1 MTSTGDTAEEDL
13 DGAIWMAF
21 KFYKV
26 TCAEPMMFV
35 ESVRVAARAY
45 ASGDSEALTR
55 ARRMVLHEATRPR
68 RRPRAV
74 LRGESASTPALELS
88 PPGSSAMPMVGAT
101 LSTGVSVPAGG
112 QGPVKL
118 RPQPVDNLWRF
129 A

>member
-1 MTSTGDTAEEDL
+1 MIFSGEDEAL
-13 DGAIWMAF
+13 DSAIWMAM
-21 KFYKV
+21 KVYRV
-26 TCAEPMMFV
+26 TCTEPLLFI

-45 ASGDSEALTR
+45 AAGDSETLTR
-55 ARRMVLHEATRPR
+55 ARRMVLHEASRPR